1 VNTLLGTVL
10 WSTYAYSSTYLESV
24 IPTHPIIIAATS
36 GALAGATQALAAAPA
51 ENVRLV
57 LEGVEGAGPV
67 KTLLGHAHAHAPNS
81 SQAASSAGWTSAW
94 KEVFRGRDPI
104 VHAHSRE
111 ELRAVSQWVKEVRGM
126 AGRGWDGWGWG
137 VGKDSA
143 GAVPFQFIFRVF
155 FCIFRFSFFLSFFFW
170 ELFPP
175 GFALFFSIFELSRK
189 LANGASGRVVSEFEQ
204 WHIRL
209 DKDATPMTE
218 KAKKTAARTV
228 HGVTLVAGGV
238 VAGFG
243 YEMVCRPFDN
253 TRRLVY
259 LDDQHKRAESIAS
272 HIKPVRPRHETR
284 IHVVGRVVLGKLNE
298 DGPASF
304 FRNPQ
309 PTVHASTGPNTWLYA
324 GLRTLS
330 RLGPWGVGFLVWEFM
345 GGGLPQLGG

>member
-1 VNTLLGTVL
+1 
-10 WSTYAYSSTYLESV
+10 
-24 IPTHPIIIAATS
+24 
-36 GALAGATQALAAAPA
+36 
-51 ENVRLV
+51 V

-67 KTLLGHAHAHAPNS
+67 KALLGQSPTNHPHTS
-81 SQAASSAGWTSAW
+81 TSAGWTHAW

-104 VHAHSRE
+104 VNAHSRE
-111 ELRAVSQWVKEVRGM
+111 EVRAVTQWMKEVRGV

-143 GAVPFQFIFRVF
+143 GAVILFHTSRFLFYGQIIQF
-155 FCIFRFSFFLSFFFW
+155 L
-170 ELFPP
+170 L

-189 LANGASGRVVSEFEQ
+189 LANGASGRVVSEFER

-238 VAGFG
+238 VAGLG

-253 TRRLVY
+253 TRKLVY
-259 LDDQHKRAESIAS
+259 LDDQHKRAAQSTTLS
-272 HIKPVRPRHETR
+272 HNINKPLRPAPAAEAR
-284 IHVVGRVVLGKLNE
+284 IHVVGRVVLAKLNE
-298 DGPASF
+298 EGPASF

-345 GGGLPQLGG
+345 GGGLPQV